1 MSHWL
6 WFIYDHW
13 KDVTAVESIPEDEEV
28 EQTEVQTSEQV
39 EEQTEEKPEEKT
51 EDLNPKETKPEDKSP
66 EEKTEEEKKE
76 EDEFNIKG
84 LPKLVIV
91 GLGHVLP

>member
-1 MSHWL
+1 MSHWY
-6 WFIYDHW
+6 WFIYDHR

-28 EQTEVQTSEQV
+28 EQTEVQTSEEIEKKV
-39 EEQTEEKPEEKT
+39 EDVEQTEEKT
-51 EDLNPKETKPEDKSP
+51 EDTKPEDKNP
-66 EEKTEEEKKE
+66 EDKTEEEKKE

>member
-13 KDVTAVESIPEDEEV
+13 KDVTAVESIPEDEEI
-28 EQTEVQTSEQV
+28 EQTEVQTSEEIEKKV
-39 EEQTEEKPEEKT
+39 EDVEPTEEKT
-51 EDLNPKETKPEDKSP
+51 EDTKPEDKNP
-66 EEKTEEEKKE
+66 EDKTEEEKKE

>member
-6 WFIYDHW
+6 WFIYDHR
-13 KDVTAVESIPEDEEV
+13 KDVTAVESIPEDDEI

-39 EEQTEEKPEEKT
+39 EKTAENEEQTEEKT
-51 EDLNPKETKPEDKSP
+51 EDPEDTKPEDKNP
-66 EEKTEEEKKE
+66 EDKTEEEKKE

>member
-1 MSHWL
+1 MN
-6 WFIYDHW
+6 
-13 KDVTAVESIPEDEEV
+13 PE
-28 EQTEVQTSEQV
+28 
-39 EEQTEEKPEEKT
+39 
-51 EDLNPKETKPEDKSP
+51 ETKPEDKSP

>member
-1 MSHWL
+1 MR
-6 WFIYDHW
+6 FIYDHR
-13 KDVTAVESIPEDEEV
+13 KDVTAAESIPEDEEI
-28 EQTEVQTSEQV
+28 EQTEVQTSEEIEKKV
-39 EEQTEEKPEEKT
+39 EDVEPTEEKT
-51 EDLNPKETKPEDKSP
+51 EDTKPEDKNP
-66 EEKTEEEKKE
+66 EDKTEEEKKE

>member
-1 MSHWL
+1 MR
-6 WFIYDHW
+6 FIYDHR

-28 EQTEVQTSEQV
+28 EQTEVQTSEEIEKKV
-39 EEQTEEKPEEKT
+39 EDVEPTEEKT
-51 EDLNPKETKPEDKSP
+51 EDTKPEDKNP
-66 EEKTEEEKKE
+66 EDKTEEEKKE